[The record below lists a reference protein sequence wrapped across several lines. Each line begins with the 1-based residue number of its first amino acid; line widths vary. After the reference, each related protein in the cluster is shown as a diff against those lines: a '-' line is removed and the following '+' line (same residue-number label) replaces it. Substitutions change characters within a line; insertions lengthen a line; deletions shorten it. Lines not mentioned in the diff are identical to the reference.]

1 MRGRSIK
8 LIITA
13 FSCILLFA
21 FLSGG
26 QSQNFLK
33 NPNFEVVIKNEPA
46 SWETN
51 NIPPILTV
59 VSISPKA
66 KSGKNSLK
74 LEVRDFHGTKIGG
87 AAIQGDISIPNAP
100 LQLRGYA
107 LLNLKGGDQ
116 GMVALC
122 LETPSG
128 STVGLKDTSLT
139 GSSAEFKPFSLKLA
153 PPPAGPE
160 VTKARVRLAIL
171 GNPETD
177 ELHEGSSILF
187 DDLALETV
195 TTQTPEK

>member
-1 MRGRSIK
+1 MRGQSIRF
-8 LIITA
+8 IVTA
-13 FSCILLFA
+13 FSCVLLFS
-21 FLSGG
+21 FLSSG

-33 NPNFEVVIKNEPA
+33 NPNFEVVVKNEPA

-74 LEVRDFHGTKIGG
+74 LEVKDFHGTKIGG

-100 LQLRGYA
+100 LRLSGYA

-122 LETPSG
+122 LETSSG
-128 STVGLKDTSLT
+128 STVGLKDTALT
-139 GSSAEFKPFSLKLA
+139 GSSTEFKPFSLKLA
-153 PPPAGPE
+153 PPAAGPE